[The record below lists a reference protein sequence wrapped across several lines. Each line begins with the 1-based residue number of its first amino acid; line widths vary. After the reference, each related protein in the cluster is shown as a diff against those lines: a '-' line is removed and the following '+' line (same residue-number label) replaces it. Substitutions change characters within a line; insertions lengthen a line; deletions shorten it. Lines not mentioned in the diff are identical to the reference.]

1 MTISVAKNGAGEGR
15 DFSKNIYWEN
25 NENND
30 STSVSYFLC
39 VFFFFPSVADIFLWT
54 IELSL
59 RLFISMLQK

>member
-30 STSVSYFLC
+30 STSVSYFFLC
-39 VFFFFPSVADIFLWT
+39 VYFFTSVADILLWT
-54 IELSL
+54 IELSM